1 MQSSKEFASRVF
13 STVYMGTENSSA
25 ETRERAQ
32 RLAGEIG
39 AAHLDTRI
47 DSIVAAMVAL
57 FHTITGPAETEAPE
71 TERNRYR
78 STASAVQTA
87 PEREQRCAGKTPRFK
102 SAGGSNAENLALQ
115 NIQVRPR
122 CCTTCQRCCT
132 TCQRCPQGIEGN
144 CAPEHSGAPPLLHRL
159 SRIVRV
165 VALQNI
171 HVLRCCYRS
180 TGKVLQTLNIGK
192 SPGIPNHLII
202 YGATHEHIREHCS
215 GVAHQ
220 HYRGYGMQARL
231 RMVLAFLLAQLLPW
245 IRGASG
251 FLLVLG
257 SANVHELL
265 RGQISEH
272 EWFAAQ
278 YQNMSGLPH
287 MTGATLCR
295 RACAWCSRSC

>member
-1 MQSSKEFASRVF
+1 MLTRPGCCCSLAYGCLSASPLSPSPHLYAHKCCHHPWRSCFLACCHQASLGCFSFPPSLSLSLPMSSRARAATALLALCCSVLISFVLCCSRLLFCVLSSVLRCPLPPPQLLRICRIGQYKEDEAVQSSKEFASRVF

-115 NIQVRPR
+115 NIQVPPR
-122 CCTTCQRCCT
+122 CCTA
-132 TCQRCPQGIEGN
+132 CPG
-144 CAPEHSGAPPLLHRL
+144 
-159 SRIVRV
+159 
-165 VALQNI
+165 
-171 HVLRCCYRS
+171 
-180 TGKVLQTLNIGK
+180 
-192 SPGIPNHLII
+192 
-202 YGATHEHIREHCS
+202 
-215 GVAHQ
+215 
-220 HYRGYGMQARL
+220 
-231 RMVLAFLLAQLLPW
+231 
-245 IRGASG
+245 
-251 FLLVLG
+251 
-257 SANVHELL
+257 
-265 RGQISEH
+265 
-272 EWFAAQ
+272 
-278 YQNMSGLPH
+278 
-287 MTGATLCR
+287 
-295 RACAWCSRSC
+295 